1 MNKQGWELQVNK
13 KQHVRSFYSWP
24 LLDMQHQSH
33 QEEEW
38 VEERDRERE
47 TNSGLLLCHFIVPD
61 DIERSFFTTSPGELV
76 NINGGPAPLID

>member
-1 MNKQGWELQVNK
+1 MNKLGWELQVNK
-13 KQHVRSFYSWP
+13 KRPVRSFYSWP

-33 QEEEW
+33 QEEER
-38 VEERDRERE
+38 VEERERE
-47 TNSGLLLCHFIVPD
+47 TNSGLLHCHFMVPD